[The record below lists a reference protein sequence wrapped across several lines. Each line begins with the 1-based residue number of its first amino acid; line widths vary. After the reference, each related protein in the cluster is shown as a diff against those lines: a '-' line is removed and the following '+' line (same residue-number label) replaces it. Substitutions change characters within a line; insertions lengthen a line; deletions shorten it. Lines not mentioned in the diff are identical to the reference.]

1 MKDANQEIIRRVL
14 SNVLSR
20 LEGNDSLKD
29 VEPAANESSPVVFIV
44 LNNYGSGGEDN
55 DRNAIRVSFNGSKQS
70 ETLQA
75 AGNPATANHPE
86 LERFAPGEG
95 KPDDLAPKK
104 CFMEPDRVCVNSG
117 ACEMRGF

>member
-20 LEGNDSLKD
+20 LEGSDSPPAQKIA
-29 VEPAANESSPVVFIV
+29 EPAAIGSSPMIFIV
-44 LNNYGSGGEDN
+44 LNDPASGRED
-55 DRNAIRVSFNGSKQS
+55 DRNRS
-70 ETLQA
+70 ETSER
-75 AGNPATANHPE
+75 ATNRLEVNHPG
-86 LERFAPGEG
+86 LERFSSVEERPGG
-95 KPDDLAPKK
+95 LAPKK